1 MTSKFTSK
9 PRYGHLAYPK
19 QAQPLAKV
27 RQAALWLLFLFFSI
41 NLQAQ
46 STATLSVANHGI
58 ESDSPTDITGTV
70 TLNQAASG
78 DTTFNL

>member
-1 MTSKFTSK
+1 MITNITSLQTHCLRQCQKRSK
-9 PRYGHLAYPK
+9 G
-19 QAQPLAKV
+19 LAKV